1 MSAPAPS
8 DTARHEL
15 RAHAEHEAR
24 SSFQASH
31 RYPDIPPDEKK
42 PGISRAKKEKRGL
55 DQAYMPS
62 QFGSASEIA
71 GM

>member
-1 MSAPAPS
+1 MSCAPTQSMGAII
-8 DTARHEL
+8 
-15 RAHAEHEAR
+15 
-24 SSFQASH
+24 FQASH